1 MSVCFDYKPRKS
13 HLNERLQNFS
23 SPARPVFFGY
33 LLCAVVTSIVLLGLL
48 VLVFL
53 HYVDISFL
61 SEASCRHIDATG
73 NRSAYTYCFY
83 GEDWDESTYLS
94 AVSGFYS
101 TVIGFLV
108 AVQALVS
115 TLAFV
120 FVRSTNRRAIED
132 EVEIQLPAYFGTTKA
147 ASEIKTVVGQVSKDA
162 IERAVV
168 QRTAELQDTLS
179 TLEESFYGLQ
189 GKYEELSA
197 VVAELNDEE
206 ADETIEG
213 EAPAAG
219 GGKIEG

>member
-1 MSVCFDYKPRKS
+1 M
-13 HLNERLQNFS
+13 
-23 SPARPVFFGY
+23 
-33 LLCAVVTSIVLLGLL
+33 
-48 VLVFL
+48 
-53 HYVDISFL
+53 

-147 ASEIKTVVGQVSKDA
+147 ASEIEVVVGQVSGTA
-162 IERAVV
+162 IEQAVV
-168 QRTAELQDTLS
+168 QRTTELQDKLS
-179 TLEESFYGLQ
+179 TLEENFYGLQ
-189 GKYEELSA
+189 GEYEALRA
-197 VVAELNDEE
+197 VVAELNDEAPE
-206 ADETIEG
+206 ETIEDD
-213 EAPAAG
+213 EPAAE
-219 GGKIEG
+219 GKIE

>member
-1 MSVCFDYKPRKS
+1 MSVSFDCGSRKFL
-13 HLNERLQNFS
+13 LNERPQNSS

-33 LLCAVVTSIVLLGLL
+33 LLCAVVTSILLLGLL
-48 VLVFL
+48 ALVFL

-147 ASEIKTVVGQVSKDA
+147 ASEIEVVVGQVSGTA
-162 IERAVV
+162 IEQAVV
-168 QRTAELQDTLS
+168 QRTTELQDKLS
-179 TLEESFYGLQ
+179 TLEENFYGLQ
-189 GKYEELSA
+189 GEYEALRA
-197 VVAELNDEE
+197 VVAELNDEAPE
-206 ADETIEG
+206 ETIEDD
-213 EAPAAG
+213 EPAAE
-219 GGKIEG
+219 GKIE